1 MNDLAVFRIGHDR
14 AKWLAARVAVVA
26 ANVANADTPGYR
38 AKDIS
43 PFGSVLNDARIQ
55 MTRSQ
60 ASHLAPDQT
69 IEARYGVAPREGA
82 IEKHSGN
89 SVSLETEMA
98 VLGETKSQQSSVTA
112 ILGAFHRMLLSSTRG

>member
-26 ANVANADTPGYR
+26 SNVANADTPGYR

-43 PFGSVLNDARIQ
+43 PFGSVLNDVRIDMQ
-55 MTRSQ
+55 RSQ
-60 ASHLAPDQT
+60 TQHLAPTQD
-69 IEARYGVAPREGA
+69 IETRFGVSPREGG

-98 VLGETKSQQSSVTA
+98 VLGETKS
-112 ILGAFHRMLLSSTRG
+112 